1 MNTHAHNK
9 TKGISFIVL
18 FCIMTVILFFTLTNT
33 VAADQ
38 NNYVKITV
46 KSGDSLW
53 SIATTYHAN
62 NPKLTK
68 HAFVTWVKDNN
79 GLVRNH
85 IVPNQKLIIPIT
97 DNQLKNR

>member
-1 MNTHAHNK
+1 MNTHANNK

-53 SIATTYHAN
+53 SIATTYHADN
-62 NPKLTK
+62 SRLSK
-68 HAFVTWVKDNN
+68 HAFVAWVKDNN
-79 GLVRNH
+79 GLVRDR
-85 IVPNQKLIIPIT
+85 IVPNQKLIIPVT
-97 DNQLKNR
+97 AHQLTKR